1 MVADEVMAGFGRT
14 GRWFA
19 VDHWDVVP
27 DLMTMAKGLT
37 SSYLPLGA
45 VAMRHHIAE
54 AFERRCST
62 AG

>member
-37 SSYLPLGA
+37 S
-45 VAMRHHIAE
+45 
-54 AFERRCST
+54 
-62 AG
+62 